1 MADVEDAV
9 ERHVVEGSADVVEV
23 RERRRNANG
32 TRTTAMEC

>member
-23 RERRRNANG
+23 RGRRRKANG
-32 TRTTAMEC
+32 TRAMAMEC